1 MVVPVL
7 RPEAE
12 STRPGG
18 RVTVKV
24 AGMLWLP
31 TAAARAG
38 EEEIT
43 YVLPPCK
50 PRTVNTV
57 AGEEGVDR

>member
-1 MVVPVL
+1 M
-7 RPEAE
+7 
-12 STRPGG
+12 
-18 RVTVKV
+18 KV